1 LSQAQVQLKEMGV
14 EFLDFFDTMHTTN
27 MSVDPIIRP
36 ARAHI
41 TTMTMHGKLDGD
53 IKFLMSMKDR
63 NLPGWN
69 RAKCCRLVELAES
82 SDFFTMTPSQFS
94 KTALQMKA
102 KTLSAS
108 IKIFHK
114 GSFHITGI
122 KSQPE
127 LLWVLDEACRLI
139 SSVDATTGV
148 TVQSF
153 DIAMIN
159 VSVATT
165 TGFNLEN
172 LLNIANRMDETFAEM
187 PERPPSCNVH
197 LPVGDGKNVTSMIYK
212 SGKII
217 MSGSSPKR
225 LGRAYRTLMT
235 TMHANLHDVTIPRSA
250 DAVQR
255 ATTRFHWSELISS
268 APSGLTHSHGPCKS
282 RVEGCEYCR
291 VFGNVFAETSV

>member
-1 LSQAQVQLKEMGV
+1 MGD

-27 MSVDPIIRP
+27 MSIDASIRP
-36 ARAHI
+36 VRAHI
-41 TTMTMHGKLDGD
+41 TTMTLYGKLDGD

-63 NLPGWN
+63 HMPGSN

-82 SDFFTMTPSQFS
+82 SEFFNMTPSQFS

-114 GSFHITGI
+114 GSFQITGI

-127 LLWVLDEACRLI
+127 LMWVLDEACRLI
-139 SSVDATTGV
+139 SSVDASTGV
-148 TVQSF
+148 TVESF
-153 DIAMIN
+153 ETAMIN

-172 LLNIANRMDETFAEM
+172 LLNIANGMDDTFAEM
-187 PERPPSCNVH
+187 PERPPSCNVNI
-197 LPVGDGKNVTSMIYK
+197 PVCDGKRVTSMIYK

-217 MSGSSPKR
+217 MSGGTPSR
-225 LGRAYRTLMT
+225 LGRAYHTLMT
-235 TMHANLHDVTIPRSA
+235 TMHANLRDVTIPRSA
-250 DAVQR
+250 DALRR
-255 ATTRFHWSELISS
+255 ATTRFHWTELISS
-268 APSGLTHSHGPCKS
+268 APSGLTHTHGPCKTR

-291 VFGNVFAETSV
+291 VFGNAFATE